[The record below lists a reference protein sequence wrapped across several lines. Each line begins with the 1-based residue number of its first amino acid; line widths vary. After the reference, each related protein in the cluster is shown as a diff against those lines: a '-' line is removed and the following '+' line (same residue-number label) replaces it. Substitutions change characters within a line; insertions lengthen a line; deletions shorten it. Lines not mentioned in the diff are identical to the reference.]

1 MRMEDIFK
9 FLLVAGI
16 IVVGIIKQFRKEA
29 QSSEAPPSDEHGMPL
44 PHEANPLPENWGGE
58 TYGGYIPEGPKP
70 AEQLHTPKKQQ
81 KTSRPEPFIPRRDR
95 QTSSHRIS
103 PTSQPTAPPAPA
115 GQETAHTATDFDL
128 QSIEEVRRG
137 ILWAEILNRKY

>member
-29 QSSEAPPSDEHGMPL
+29 QSSEAPPVDENDMPL

-70 AEQLHTPKKQQ
+70 EERVQPAPQQ
-81 KTSRPEPFIPRRDR
+81 RKTSRPEPFIPRRDR
-95 QTSSHRIS
+95 QTSSYRIN

-115 GQETAHTATDFDL
+115 GQEADRAATDFDL

-137 ILWAEILNRKY
+137 IIWAEILNRKY

>member
-70 AEQLHTPKKQQ
+70 AEQLHTPKSNRRLPDPNLSSREETGRHHRTGSAQLRNRPPLRPLPGKKQTTLQ
-81 KTSRPEPFIPRRDR
+81 
-95 QTSSHRIS
+95 
-103 PTSQPTAPPAPA
+103 PTSTC
-115 GQETAHTATDFDL
+115 
-128 QSIEEVRRG
+128 SR
-137 ILWAEILNRKY
+137 

>member
-29 QSSEAPPSDEHGMPL
+29 QSTEAPPSDEHGMPL

-70 AEQLHTPKKQQ
+70 AEQLHTPKK
-81 KTSRPEPFIPRRDR
+81 PADIIAPD
-95 QTSSHRIS
+95 
-103 PTSQPTAPPAPA
+103 QPDF
-115 GQETAHTATDFDL
+115 ATDRPSGPCRARNRPRCNRLRPAVD
-128 QSIEEVRRG
+128 RG
-137 ILWAEILNRKY
+137 STARHPLGRNTEQEILKPAVGT